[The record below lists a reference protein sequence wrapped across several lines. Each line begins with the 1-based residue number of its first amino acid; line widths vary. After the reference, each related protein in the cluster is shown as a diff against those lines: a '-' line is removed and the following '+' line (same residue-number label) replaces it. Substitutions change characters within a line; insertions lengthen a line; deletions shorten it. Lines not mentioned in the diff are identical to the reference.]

1 MGAKE
6 SNNINDL
13 NNNSPFFPGT
23 ELNGGT
29 PCYRI
34 DKDNKITF
42 NYEHFEKDYKKLNES
57 IEEFKSI
64 FKTEGIDDL
73 KLNNLSLKQFGELIK
88 DQEILEEHNLFINQ
102 ILYLILILLKKC
114 IN

>member
-34 DKDNKITF
+34 DKDNKIAF
-42 NYEHFEKDYKKLNES
+42 NYKHFEKDYKK
-57 IEEFKSI
+57 
-64 FKTEGIDDL
+64 
-73 KLNNLSLKQFGELIK
+73 
-88 DQEILEEHNLFINQ
+88 
-102 ILYLILILLKKC
+102 
-114 IN
+114 